1 MENKI
6 TMSMMLLGI
15 CSVALA
21 ILLTGVI
28 FHRSFQLQMESDT
41 KYIADTIAA
50 DYDTGTPAASVSKYG
65 GAGTLITL
73 VSPGGDIIYDN
84 GSDVDV
90 LSDPELKDAV
100 SSGSGSDSRY
110 SESKNQD
117 IYYRAVELRDGNI
130 LRVGIPART
139 LKQAFAESSSA
150 LISIAVMVMLFAA
163 VMALMLTNK
172 LVKPINNLASQI
184 DDPTLSSDESRVYRE
199 LAPFVQEIQDQR
211 RRQENMRQEFTAN
224 VSHEL
229 KTPLTS
235 ISGYAELIENGMAK
249 EEDIRRFGGII
260 RKEAGRMLL
269 LISDI
274 IRLSE
279 LDAGGEKQP
288 KEPVDLAKTAQ
299 ECVNMLKESAQK
311 HGVEITLKS
320 EPSSILGNGYQV
332 WELIYNLIDNAI
344 RYNREGGKVNVMIER
359 GTVTVEDNGIGIPK
373 EHQNRIFERFYR
385 VDKSHSRETG
395 GTGLGL
401 SIVKHIAEIHN
412 AYIFMESA
420 EGEGTK
426 ISVTFPA
433 RIDETSD

>member
-6 TMSMMLLGI
+6 TLSMMLLGI
-15 CSVALA
+15 CAVVLA
-21 ILLTGVI
+21 ILLTGII

-41 KYIADTIAA
+41 QYIAETLTESYDPAA
-50 DYDTGTPAASVSKYG
+50 PAASVARYG
-65 GAGTLITL
+65 GGKTRVAL
-73 VSPGGDIIYDN
+73 VSKDGSVLYDN
-84 GSDVDV
+84 GDDNEIA
-90 LSDPELKDAV
+90 SDPEIQDAAA
-100 SSGSGSDSRY
+100 SGTGSDSRY
-110 SESKNQD
+110 SESRDQD

-139 LKQAFAESSSA
+139 LRQAFAESSAA
-150 LISIAVMVMLFAA
+150 LISIAVIVMIFAA
-163 VMALMLTNK
+163 VLALMLTNK

-184 DDPTLSSDESRVYRE
+184 DDPTLPSDESRVYRE

-235 ISGYAELIENGMAK
+235 ISGYAELIESGMAR

-260 RKEAGRMLL
+260 RKEARRMLL

-288 KEPVDLAKTAQ
+288 KEQVDLVKTAQ
-299 ECVNMLKESAQK
+299 ECISVLREPAQK
-311 HGVEITLKS
+311 HGVTINLKS
-320 EPSSILGNGYQV
+320 SPSAVLGNTYQI
-332 WELIYNLIDNAI
+332 WELIYNLVDNAI
-344 RYNREGGKVNVMIER
+344 RYNREGGKVDVTIED
-359 GTVTVEDNGIGIPK
+359 GTITVEDNGIGIPK

-401 SIVKHIAEIHN
+401 SIVKHIAEINN
-412 AYIFMESA
+412 AYISLSSA

-433 RIDETSD
+433 RIDASED